1 MSINNLEPQLQQIM
15 DHIIAGRRQRFA
27 KNEPAEGELRN
38 DLLEFLVGEGL
49 AEVQIRGGK
58 PIWVATDR
66 LAKTLRGE
74 QIDLSTIV
82 HGNAG
87 ETVDQPK
94 LPGSLKIMLTA
105 FIDHARKE
113 QSARGEEPDKVT
125 IDEMLRILAGSGKAR
140 LMPGP
145 DGKLVWVPSP
155 GAFEEFNEMVFG
167 HRTIEIR
174 TDDVLKHMAQN
185 FYELSKALMVGD
197 DVSKDVAAL
206 AMLQNLEVAGDAIA
220 YRDLDGALAWRAS
233 KQLRRSG
240 RRRKP
245 PAG

>member
-125 IDEMLRILAGSGKAR
+125 VDEMLRILAGSGKAR

-185 FYELSKALMVGD
+185 LYELSKALTEGA
-197 DVSKDVAAL
+197 DVSKDVASL
-206 AMLQNLEVAGDAIA
+206 AMLQSLETAGDAIA
-220 YRDLDGALAWRAS
+220 YRDLDGH
-233 KQLRRSG
+233 
-240 RRRKP
+240 
-245 PAG
+245 